1 MPDASLMM
9 ERIAYTEF
17 SPPPHLRGHV
27 VCLWHH
33 AAGAE
38 ARETNVLPDGCVDIV
53 WIADRPPFVAGPMT
67 SAALH
72 QTAAGTA
79 ITGIRFRPGVAPFL
93 LGVGA
98 SDLRDRDVPL
108 RDIWPAARHRLWQDA
123 VAEVRLAAK
132 LSAIDTALSAA
143 IAGSR
148 GEDPL
153 VTWAA
158 RWLAAHPGATVEALV
173 RLSGASER
181 QLRRRF
187 DAAVGYGPK
196 TLQRI
201 LRLQRLLWLAGNTR
215 DTRPEL
221 AALALAAGYADQ
233 PHMTRETRRLAGSSP
248 RRLLLDATP
257 ASAVADLFKTAAP

>member
-1 MPDASLMM
+1 
-9 ERIAYTEF
+9 
-17 SPPPHLRGHV
+17 
-27 VCLWHH
+27 
-33 AAGAE
+33 
-38 ARETNVLPDGCVDIV
+38 
-53 WIADRPPFVAGPMT
+53 MT
-67 SAALH
+67 AAALH
-72 QTAAGTA
+72 QTAAGTE

-108 RDIWPAARHRLWQDA
+108 RDIWPAARHQLWQDA
-123 VAEVRLAAK
+123 AAEDDLPAK
-132 LSAIDTALSAA
+132 RSAIETALSAA

-153 VTWAA
+153 VAWAA
-158 RWLAAHPGATVEALV
+158 RWIAAHPAATVAELV

-187 DAAVGYGPK
+187 AAAVGYGPK

-201 LRLQRLLWLAGNTR
+201 LRLQRLLWLAGNAR
-215 DTRPEL
+215 DARPEL

-233 PHMTRETRRLAGSSP
+233 PHMTREMRALAGISP
-248 RRLLLDATP
+248 RHLLLDATP